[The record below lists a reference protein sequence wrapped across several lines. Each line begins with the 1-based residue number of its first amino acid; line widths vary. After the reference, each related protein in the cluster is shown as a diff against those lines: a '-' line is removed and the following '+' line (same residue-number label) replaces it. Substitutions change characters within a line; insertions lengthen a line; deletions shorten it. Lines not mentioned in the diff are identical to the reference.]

1 MWARDK
7 HEVGRIIEQCGSV
20 YGAVNHVAKTARK
33 LAAEC
38 DEQILDSH
46 ALSWA
51 ITGVKPE
58 LSKCRKPIKLESLSN
73 AMTSAEYL
81 EDILCYIDDNDMRT
95 SVMESYRCSITCGH
109 LIYFYTE
116 GLDESQ
122 KSRVRIL
129 TNMVWDYSPS
139 L

>member
-7 HEVGRIIEQCGSV
+7 HEVERIVEECGSV
-20 YGAVNHVAKTARK
+20 YGAINYVAKRARK
-33 LAAEC
+33 LASESE
-38 DEQILDSH
+38 DQILDSH

-51 ITGVKPE
+51 ITGVRPE
-58 LSKCRKPIKLESLSN
+58 PRKYHRPADIVSN
-73 AMTSAEYL
+73 AKTQEEYL
-81 EDILCYIDDNDMRT
+81 DDLLCYIDDEDVKL
-95 SVMESYRCSITCGH
+95 SVSESYRCCITCGH

-116 GLDESQ
+116 GLDEARR
-122 KSRVRIL
+122 SRVRIL